1 MKRRYVIVDRDGT
14 LNVERHY
21 LSDPEGLELLPGVVE
36 GLRYLRDLGLGL
48 IVVTNQSGVGRG
60 YSVESDRGDGGDR
73 ETDVRGRRR
82 RRNSVKG
89 EKDHGRTEDVLD
101 RIKGYLRGSAEVQ
114 KSAADRCAG
123 EIRQA
128 AELIVAS
135 VRDGGKI
142 LLCGNGGSAADCQHM
157 AAELVGRLTRDF
169 ARPGI
174 AAVALTTNTSFL
186 TAHPNDFDFQSVF
199 ERQVLT
205 LGRRGDVLVG
215 ISTGGESANV
225 VQAVH
230 AARKLGLKVVTLT
243 GEGGIL
249 GALSDVAIRA
259 PSAST
264 QYIQEAHLAI
274 EHILC
279 HLIERQLFAGGGT
292 ID

>member
-1 MKRRYVIVDRDGT
+1 MKRD
-14 LNVERHY
+14 
-21 LSDPEGLELLPGVVE
+21 
-36 GLRYLRDLGLGL
+36 
-48 IVVTNQSGVGRG
+48 
-60 YSVESDRGDGGDR
+60 
-73 ETDVRGRRR
+73 
-82 RRNSVKG
+82 KG
-89 EKDHGRTEDVLD
+89 HGRVDDVLD

-114 KSAADRCAG
+114 KSTADRCAR
-123 EIRQA
+123 EIREA
-128 AELIVAS
+128 ADLMAAA

-186 TAHPNDFDFQSVF
+186 TAHPNDFDFDGIF

-215 ISTGGESANV
+215 ISTSGGSPNV

-230 AARKLGLKVVTLT
+230 AAKKLGLKVVTLT

-249 GALSDVAIRA
+249 GSLSDVAIKA

-264 QYIQEAHLAI
+264 QYIQEAHLAV